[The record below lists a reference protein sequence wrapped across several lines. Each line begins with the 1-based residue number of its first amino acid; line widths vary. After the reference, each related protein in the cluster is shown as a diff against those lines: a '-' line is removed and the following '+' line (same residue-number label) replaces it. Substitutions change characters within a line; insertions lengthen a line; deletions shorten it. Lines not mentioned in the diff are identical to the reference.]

1 MEPRALLAVTAGI
14 VGSELR
20 VHLGDTND
28 MAILQVDS
36 GIYSVQ
42 DGFQSLGSFSMA
54 AINSIRIT
62 GDPAKAGQSLV
73 IRPGDAVADSLA
85 VDAGVDA
92 TIVGAPISTPG
103 SVNIASAAIT
113 LSESVQTAGEQV
125 YGGVV
130 RLAKDIV
137 LDAGNADIRFTSPIR
152 STVGLH
158 NTIRDIGTSDLLTL
172 SPGGSILYASR
183 GSSDVGSGEVHF
195 IDLGGQGRD
204 LVDLGRATGR
214 LALSADGS
222 LLYAANPQ
230 DGTVTVVNTA
240 TRAIL
245 ATIAASGSPTG
256 MALSADGQALYV
268 TNSADDLLSVIS
280 TVTNQ
285 LVRTVPLAGA
295 PTTVAVGTD
304 GRLWVTA
311 QSGNRV
317 SVVNAATG
325 VIERQIDVGRGPHGI
340 AISPD
345 GARAYVT
352 NTFDGTVSVIA
363 TTTGTVTMT
372 INIGL
377 GPTEIAVTA
386 DGRWVYVVDGFSNGV
401 SVIESATL
409 TVATRVSVGNEPT
422 GLALS
427 ADGTKAYVASRTGI
441 SELRSEARS
450 LAVRTNGI
458 VRFTAPESTVDR
470 LRELVVQGN
479 REIESAGSVILGTDT
494 SGNLRAGGTP
504 VRSGGGPVNYDSFR
518 SWGWTAR
525 AAEPVNNVN
534 TVAWQNAAGEL
545 RFWRLDS
552 NWNQLTA
559 DGRVAPRTAAFWQ
572 AEQDFE
578 IDFDGD
584 GVIGRRPIVIEA
596 VGSVTLSY
604 DSAGNLVA
612 GETPVTSF
620 GVPVNFQTYASW
632 GWTARAA
639 EAIRGVNTMV
649 WEHTQSGNLHYW
661 ELSAGWVHQ
670 TSRGDFTRGTAAYNA
685 AEAAFGMDFNGDG
698 EVSPATTVIESSGAV
713 PLEYDV
719 DGNLRANGVLVMSL
733 GGPVNYDVYR
743 GWGWTATAAENVHGF
758 NTIVW
763 RNTSGSLHF
772 WRLSSTWQHLSS
784 DGMHALGTTGYH
796 AAEVDFATDFNG
808 DGVVGATETIIENVG
823 TATLI
828 YTRAGNLFVNGVP
841 VTSGGN
847 PVNFHSFARI
857 GYTAMA
863 AEAVNGTNSI
873 VWRTPEKKLHF
884 WRLSSDWAQVSAD
897 SMMVP
902 GASRYYAA
910 EVAFGRD
917 FDDDGVI
924 GSPFTII
931 EAVGAIRLSYDR
943 AGNLFANG
951 TAITAGGAPVNYQSY
966 ARIGYTARAVETVD
980 GINTLAWVTTESKIH
995 YWRLSSTWA
1004 QTSSD
1009 SMIVPGR
1016 PRYLAAE
1023 TTFGVDF
1030 DGNGRIGS

>member
-42 DGFQSLGSFSMA
+42 DGFNSFGSFSMA

-62 GDPAKAGQSLV
+62 GDAAKAGQSLV
-73 IRPGDAVADSLA
+73 IRPGDAVADSLT

-137 LDAGNADIRFTSPIR
+137 LDAGDADIRFTSPIR

-158 NTIRDIGTSDLLTL
+158 NVIRDIAMSDQLTL
-172 SPGGSILYASR
+172 PPGGTVLYASR
-183 GSSDVGSGEVHF
+183 GSSDVGSGGVHF

-204 LVDLGRATGR
+204 LVDLGRVAGR

-222 LLYAANPQ
+222 RLYAANPQ

-268 TNSADDLLSVIS
+268 TNSVDDSLAVIS
-280 TVTNQ
+280 TATNG
-285 LVRTVPLAGA
+285 LVRTIPLAGA
-295 PTTVAVGTD
+295 PAAVAVGTD

-325 VIERQIDVGRGPHGI
+325 VIERQINVGRGPHGI

-345 GARAYVT
+345 GSRAYVT
-352 NTFDGTVSVIA
+352 NTFDGTVSVIS

-372 INIGL
+372 IDIGL
-377 GPTEIAVTA
+377 GPTEIALTA

-401 SVIESATL
+401 AVIETATL

-427 ADGTKAYVASRTGI
+427 ADGAKAYVASRTGI

-450 LAVRTNGI
+450 LTVRTNGTI
-458 VRFTAPESTVDR
+458 RFTAPESTVDR

-479 REIESAGSVILGTDT
+479 REIESAGSVILSTDRG
-494 SGNLRAGGTP
+494 GNLRAGGTQ
-504 VRSGGGPVNYDSFR
+504 VRSGGVAVNYDSYR
-518 SWGWTAR
+518 
-525 AAEPVNNVN
+525 
-534 TVAWQNAAGEL
+534 
-545 RFWRLDS
+545 
-552 NWNQLTA
+552 
-559 DGRVAPRTAAFWQ
+559 
-572 AEQDFE
+572 
-578 IDFDGD
+578 
-584 GVIGRRPIVIEA
+584 
-596 VGSVTLSY
+596 
-604 DSAGNLVA
+604 
-612 GETPVTSF
+612 
-620 GVPVNFQTYASW
+620 SW

-639 EAIRGVNTMV
+639 EAIRGVHTIV
-649 WEHTQSGNLHYW
+649 WEHAQSGKLHYW

-670 TSRGDFTRGTAAYNA
+670 TSRGDFARGSAAYNA

-698 EVSPATTVIESSGAV
+698 VVSPTTTVIESSGAV
-713 PLEYDV
+713 ALEYDG
-719 DGNLRANGVLVMSL
+719 DGNLRANGVLVTSL

-743 GWGWTATAAENVHGF
+743 GWGWTATAAENVRGF
-758 NTIVW
+758 NTIAW

-784 DGMHALGTTGYH
+784 DGMHAPGTTGYH
-796 AAEVDFATDFNG
+796 AAEVDFATDFNS
-808 DGVVGATETIIENVG
+808 DGVVGATETIIESLG

-828 YTRAGNLFVNGVP
+828 YTGAGNLFVNGVP

-863 AEAVNGTNSI
+863 AETVNGTNSI
-873 VWRTPEKKLHF
+873 VWRTPQKKLHF

-902 GASRYYAA
+902 GAPRYHAA

-931 EAVGAIRLSYDR
+931 EAVGATRLSYDR

-980 GINTLAWVTTESKIH
+980 GVNTLAWVTTESKIH
-995 YWRLSSTWA
+995 YWRLSGTWA

-1009 SMIVPGR
+1009 SMMVPGR